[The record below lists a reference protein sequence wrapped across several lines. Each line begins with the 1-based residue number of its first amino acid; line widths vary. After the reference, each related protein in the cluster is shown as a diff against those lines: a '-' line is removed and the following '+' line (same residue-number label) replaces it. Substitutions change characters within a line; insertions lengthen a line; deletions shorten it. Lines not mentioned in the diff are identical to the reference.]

1 MSARDLRAFGYE
13 TEGTAA
19 VAQQRVLQPSRQRDA
34 REQEAQREAQRR
46 AALMRIYA
54 RRAAVLF
61 LLTCVMMTGVLFLQT
76 RIQRNNIELN
86 RLKNELADVQN
97 ENQALKID
105 IGYADDLNAARA
117 YAQSQSGMSAAQP
130 WQVIVVDPEVSQAQ

>member
-1 MSARDLRAFGYE
+1 MSARELRAFGYE

-19 VAQQRVLQPSRQRDA
+19 LAQQGVLQPDHQRDA
-34 REQEAQREAQRR
+34 REYEAQREAQRR
-46 AALMRIYA
+46 AALVRIYA

-61 LLTCVMMTGVLFLQT
+61 LLTCLMMAGILSLQT
-76 RIQRNNIELN
+76 HIQRNNIELN
-86 RLKNELADVQN
+86 RLKNELANVQN

-117 YAQSQSGMSAAQP
+117 YAQSQPGMNAAQP
-130 WQVIVVDPEVSQAQ
+130 WQVIVVDLEAAQAQ